1 MSWLETPIID
11 NVRPLDIAAFLLL
24 MVAAILVARV
34 GNSLIRKYL
43 DEPVGKRLSKGVAR
57 SYQYTVMLVA
67 IAFGFGSV
75 LALDLSAMFL
85 SLGIAGIAVALASQQ
100 IIQNAIAGILI
111 SIVRPI
117 QLEDWVEVG
126 PIPLNGIGRV
136 RDITLMNTVLRDIDG
151 RIITVPNSQ
160 IMNGKV
166 INYSRGGFT
175 AVNIPLWIANVSD
188 LERIT
193 AIIREEADLNPNI
206 LPKVSEDGRRTVVK
220 LFERRYVRGIFGS
233 ANNLQS
239 LSPEVH
245 LAEVQGTRARLNVRL
260 WIAEPFKK
268 EEIVSGFLRSLTEKI
283 KAEGIEL
290 RDP

>member
-126 PIPLNGIGRV
+126 PIPLNGMGRV

>member
-151 RIITVPNSQ
+151 RIITVPNAQ

>member
-151 RIITVPNSQ
+151 RIITVPNAQ

-206 LPKVSEDGRRTVVK
+206 LPKVSEDGRRMVVK

>member
-24 MVAAILVARV
+24 IVAAIIMARL
-34 GNSLIRKYL
+34 GNALIRRYL
-43 DEPVGKRLSKGVAR
+43 DEPVGKRLSKSVAR
-57 SYQYTVMLVA
+57 SYQYTVMIVA

-75 LALDLSAMFL
+75 LELDISAIFL
-85 SLGIAGIAVALASQQ
+85 SLGIAGIAVAFASQQ

-136 RDITLMNTVLRDIDG
+136 KDITLMNTVLRDIDG
-151 RIITVPNSQ
+151 RIVTVPNAQ

-166 INYSRGGFT
+166 VNYSRGGFS
-175 AVNIPLWIANVSD
+175 AVSIPLWIANVSD

-193 AIIREEADLNPNI
+193 MLIREEADQNPNI
-206 LPKVSEDGRRTVVK
+206 LPKLSEDGRRAVVK
-220 LFERRYVRGIFGS
+220 LFERHYVRSIFGN
-233 ANNLQS
+233 AGNLHS
-239 LSPEVH
+239 LTPEVH
-245 LAEVQGTRARLNVRL
+245 LAEVQGTRARLNIRL
-260 WIAEPFKK
+260 WIAEPFRKD
-268 EEIVSGFLRSLTEKI
+268 EIVSSFLKSLTEKL
-283 KAEGIEL
+283 KANGIEL

>member
-151 RIITVPNSQ
+151 RIITVPNAQ

-206 LPKVSEDGRRTVVK
+206 LPKVSEDGRRMVVK

-268 EEIVSGFLRSLTEKI
+268 EEIVSGFLKSLTEKI

>member
-126 PIPLNGIGRV
+126 PIPLNGMGRV
-136 RDITLMNTVLRDIDG
+136 RDITLMNTVLRVIDG

>member
-1 MSWLETPIID
+1 MSWLETPIVD

-85 SLGIAGIAVALASQQ
+85 SLGIAGIAVAFASQQ

-151 RIITVPNSQ
+151 RIITVPNAQ